1 MSLLFLAIV
10 ALVAVAAE
18 VIIAGAVVALVYF
31 LTRDKK
37 SREVDD
43 D

>member
-10 ALVAVAAE
+10 ALVAVAAV
-18 VIIAGAVVALVYF
+18 VIIAIGVAALVYF

-37 SREVDD
+37 GQNAEDD
-43 D
+43 